1 MVWDKDIRSES
12 NYRRDPS
19 TESWDT
25 SVLRGWEE
33 SKNQRTKQEGILIKL
48 VKRTTQQLWCPGI
61 QVKNELP
68 EVESN
73 QLCQIV
79 QIGYIL

>member
-1 MVWDKDIRSES
+1 MGIKITSSLLEIFESEIQIETYETPSGDTHLAVEYTSLKFRMVWDKDISSES

-33 SKNQRTKQEGILIKL
+33 SKNREQSRKA
-48 VKRTTQQLWCPGI
+48 
-61 QVKNELP
+61 
-68 EVESN
+68 
-73 QLCQIV
+73 
-79 QIGYIL
+79 Y

>member
-1 MVWDKDIRSES
+1 MVWDKDISSES

-33 SKNQRTKQEGILIKL
+33 SKNREQSRKA
-48 VKRTTQQLWCPGI
+48 
-61 QVKNELP
+61 
-68 EVESN
+68 
-73 QLCQIV
+73 
-79 QIGYIL
+79 Y